1 MNNIFAYIQK
11 LILGLLLICSVNILE
26 ASSSEQVAIGYNP
39 ADFTVVGMRYP
50 DRALTDMVVTTLFQ
64 SRCSYIVTATEDPR
78 VMEAINE
85 EIELSNSDYIDPSN
99 RVISN
104 HIAATHLVK
113 GNSVLKQGR
122 LTVNLRIE
130 DRQGNVVAQAKASGL
145 HVGTNYWR
153 LIEEASR
160 SLAKQMCREPYY
172 TVTTSQKTSTTA
184 KVIENYRGIN
194 KDLKSHQEDK
204 DTYYI
209 YIDEDNAKIVQY
221 HVDAKSTRKIHREK
235 YELNMDSCQYEI
247 EKEDKLI
254 KNMGGQDILKS
265 EDEGWWFEDDSK
277 IYVNL
282 PSSDKE
288 LSFTW
293 GSLRKYGNYSNNK
306 QYKDKIPEIAK
317 QILGKVND
325 MATLFR
331 KESKNSKEME
341 IFKNLYGYPGS
352 PADVQCGGKVTMESF
367 LIPPLDG
374 LQDPDIDFSINIR
387 LSNKDEIKI
396 LQKKMNIK

>member
-1 MNNIFAYIQK
+1 MKK
-11 LILGLLLICSVNILE
+11 LILGLLLIYSVNVLE
-26 ASSSEQVAIGYNP
+26 ASSSQLVAIGYNP
-39 ADFTVVGMRYP
+39 ADFSIVGMRYP
-50 DRALTDMVVTTLFQ
+50 DRALMDIVVTTLFQ

-85 EIELSNSDYIDPSN
+85 EIELSSSDYIDPSN
-99 RVISN
+99 RLISN

-122 LTVNLRIE
+122 VTVNLRIE

-153 LIEEASR
+153 VIEEASR

-172 TVTTSQKTSTTA
+172 TVTTSQKTSTKV
-184 KVIENYRGIN
+184 KVIEKYRGIN
-194 KDLKSHQEDK
+194 KDLESYQEDK
-204 DTYYI
+204 DTYYV
-209 YIDEDNAKIVQY
+209 YIDAENANIVQY

-254 KNMGGQDILKS
+254 NNMGGQDILKS
-265 EDEGWWFEDDSK
+265 EDEGWGFEDDTK

-293 GSLRKYGNYSNNK
+293 GSLRENGIYRNSKKYK
-306 QYKDKIPEIAK
+306 EKIPEIAK
-317 QILGKVND
+317 QMLGKVND

-331 KESKNSKEME
+331 SESKNNKEMD
-341 IFKNLYGYPGS
+341 IWKSLYDYPGT
-352 PADVQCGGKVTMESF
+352 PKDVQCGGKVTMESF

-387 LSNKDEIKI
+387 HSSKDEIKI
-396 LQKKMNIK
+396 LQKKMNIE